1 MRLLLEVLACRLD
14 TAKFP
19 NRRTGQIEEV
29 PFLSISGVDSDF
41 MDSLLKVK
49 VFKPK
54 DLNKS
59 FKKGDM
65 LSVRFRQAK
74 FNDFEKSVV
83 INANE
88 DDISVHNNGVKQAEP
103 VPMAA

>member
-19 NRRTGQIEEV
+19 NRRTGQVEEV
-29 PFLSISGVDSDF
+29 PFLAISGVDSDF

-54 DLNKS
+54 NLNKT
-59 FKKGDM
+59 FKKGDL

-74 FNDFEKSVV
+74 FSDFEKSVV

-88 DDISVHNNGVKQAEP
+88 DDIQIHQNEVKQP
-103 VPMAA
+103 GSVPLAA